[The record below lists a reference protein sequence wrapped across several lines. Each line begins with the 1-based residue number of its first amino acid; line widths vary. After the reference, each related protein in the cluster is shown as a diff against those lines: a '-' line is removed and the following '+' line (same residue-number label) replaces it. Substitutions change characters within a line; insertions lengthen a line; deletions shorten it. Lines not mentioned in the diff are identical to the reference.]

1 MHTYNSILYLL
12 LMRVKKVNFLVR
24 TNLVEDFVFSLMLS
38 QGVELH
44 AVHMMYYKSTR
55 IGAMWVW
62 VRERERER
70 GGIRDATRKRISCDP
85 MSNIPDRCMHAILW
99 SKSNECCVVSTT
111 VVCFN
116 LAESVQDYIVCIAE

>member
-55 IGAMWVW
+55 IGAMWGVGA
-62 VRERERER
+62 RERERER
-70 GGIRDATRKRISCDP
+70 EVVFETQLANVSRVIR
-85 MSNIPDRCMHAILW
+85 
-99 SKSNECCVVSTT
+99 
-111 VVCFN
+111 
-116 LAESVQDYIVCIAE
+116 

>member
-1 MHTYNSILYLL
+1 
-12 LMRVKKVNFLVR
+12 MRVKKVNFLVR

-70 GGIRDATRKRISCDP
+70 WYSRRNSQTY
-85 MSNIPDRCMHAILW
+85 L
-99 SKSNECCVVSTT
+99 V
-111 VVCFN
+111 
-116 LAESVQDYIVCIAE
+116 